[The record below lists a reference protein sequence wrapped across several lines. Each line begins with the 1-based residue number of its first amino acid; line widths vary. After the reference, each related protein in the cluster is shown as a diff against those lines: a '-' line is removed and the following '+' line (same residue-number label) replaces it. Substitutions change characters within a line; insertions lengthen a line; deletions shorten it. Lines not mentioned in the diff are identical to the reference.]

1 MAISGCSLSP
11 PRTRCTCRF
20 HHAVRARKRLTRR
33 CVTSHSTGHQSR
45 WHRTTLTDLCLCG
58 SRDYAQEEL
67 VAEMSAAYLCG
78 VCGIANVTIDNSA
91 AYLQSWMA
99 VLRHDATLLVQA
111 AAQAQRAADSI
122 QNVQPEVG
130 A

>member
-1 MAISGCSLSP
+1 
-11 PRTRCTCRF
+11 
-20 HHAVRARKRLTRR
+20 
-33 CVTSHSTGHQSR
+33 
-45 WHRTTLTDLCLCG
+45 
-58 SRDYAQEEL
+58 
-67 VAEMSAAYLCG
+67 MSAAYLCG

>member
-1 MAISGCSLSP
+1 M
-11 PRTRCTCRF
+11 
-20 HHAVRARKRLTRR
+20 
-33 CVTSHSTGHQSR
+33 
-45 WHRTTLTDLCLCG
+45 
-58 SRDYAQEEL
+58 
-67 VAEMSAAYLCG
+67 AEMSAAYLCG